1 MALGLH
7 LIKTPFYNLTIHFF
21 SSSFYA
27 MSTSDNQEQEHT
39 LVSTPKQFLGLSI
52 AMYIVPIFVIIG
64 LVYFVTSGAKPS
76 TQTQGTGV
84 GIAGT
89 TYADIE
95 RDTLRNIQ
103 KVGTVEIKDAN
114 KPLRAG
120 EEVFNLQC
128 AACHATGVAGA
139 PKFGDAAAWGPRIA
153 TGYEALLNSALHGKN
168 AMGAQGGGEF
178 EDIEIGRAVV
188 YMANNGGA
196 SFPIPEPAVA
206 ASAAASAAQ

>member
-1 MALGLH
+1 
-7 LIKTPFYNLTIHFF
+7 
-21 SSSFYA
+21 
-27 MSTSDNQEQEHT
+27 MSTSTDNQEHN
-39 LVSTPKQFLGLSI
+39 LVSTPKQFLWLSI

-64 LVYFVTSGAKPS
+64 LVYFVTNGAKPS
-76 TQTQGTGV
+76 TQTQGAGV

-89 TYADIE
+89 THADVE

-120 EEVFNLQC
+120 EEVFNMQC
-128 AACHATGVAGA
+128 ATCHTAGVAGA

-153 TGYEALLNSALHGKN
+153 TGYEALLNSALHGKG

-178 EDIEIGRAVV
+178 EVIEVGRAVV
-188 YMANNGGA
+188 YMTNDAGGK
-196 SFPIPEPAVA
+196 FPIPEPA
-206 ASAAASAAQ
+206 AAASAAQ

>member
-1 MALGLH
+1 
-7 LIKTPFYNLTIHFF
+7 
-21 SSSFYA
+21 
-27 MSTSDNQEQEHT
+27 MSTSAEHQEHS
-39 LVSTPKQFLGLSI
+39 LVSTPKQFLWLSI

-64 LVYFVTSGAKPS
+64 LVYFVTNAAKPS
-76 TQTQGTGV
+76 TQTQGAGV

-89 TYADIE
+89 THADVE

-114 KPLRAG
+114 KPLRTG
-120 EEVFNLQC
+120 EEVFKAQC
-128 AACHATGVAGA
+128 TTCHTAGVAGA

-153 TGYEALLNSALHGKN
+153 TGYEALLNSALHGKG

-188 YMANNGGA
+188 YMANNGGGK
-196 SFPIPEPAVA
+196 FPIPEPAA
-206 ASAAASAAQ
+206 APGAAAPASAAK